1 MVQESKA
8 VIRVRLLNR
17 RGLSLTPSA
26 NEIKNILNVRAVVVG
41 SVMWYF
47 AAISGIPGAIIE
59 LARGDTKVYEETFG
73 KN

>member
-41 SVMWYF
+41 SVM
-47 AAISGIPGAIIE
+47 
-59 LARGDTKVYEETFG
+59 
-73 KN
+73 